1 MGPGDPQL
9 ATAVFQA
16 LCKPLKSTSSYWSD
30 FFFSYHLTSALHHE
44 TTTCVSMFLEDVVNQ
59 FWDITKFVLVVQS
72 LSCVWLFVMPW
83 TAACQAPLSSTIKLC
98 AFKNESMDSW
108 SWRGPV
114 DTMCIERWVW
124 GRWWKAWEPGSLHSL
139 HCPLHLGMCIA
150 RLLSPAC
157 WRLRKLQE
165 CSWDNKWKS
174 T

>member
-1 MGPGDPQL
+1 MSPGDPQL
-9 ATAVFQA
+9 ATAALQA
-16 LCKPLKSTSSYWSD
+16 PCKPLKSTSPYWSD
-30 FFFSYHLTSALHHE
+30 FFSFYLTSALHHE
-44 TTTCVSMFLEDVVNQ
+44 TTGVSMFLEDVVNQ
-59 FWDITKFVLVVQS
+59 FWNVIKFVVVVQS
-72 LSCVWLFVMPW
+72 LSCVQLFVTPW
-83 TAACQAPLSSTIKLC
+83 TAACQALLSSTIKLC

-114 DTMCIERWVW
+114 DAIRIKRWMW
-124 GRWWKAWEPGSLHSL
+124 GRWKVWEPGSLHSL

-150 RLLSPAC
+150 RLLFPAC